1 MIIVERR
8 LNMDPVYF
16 IFALPALL
24 LAMYAQWMVNHAYQ
38 QYLRVPNAAGVTG
51 VEAAQKII
59 GDTGLRVKLEGIE
72 GQLTDH
78 YDPRGK
84 VLRLSRGVATQPS
97 IASVAIV
104 AHEIGHAQQDA
115 QGYLPLRMRAGLVPL
130 VNLTSWLGPI
140 LFMVGL
146 MLQWADLMTWGVWM
160 FGGAVIFALITLP
173 VELNASR
180 RALGLLTES
189 GILNEGSEIRGARKV
204 LSAAA
209 LTYVAALA
217 QSVSTLLYYL
227 MMVSGLRRRQE

>member
-1 MIIVERR
+1 MGW
-8 LNMDPVYF
+8 DPVYL
-16 IFALPALL
+16 IFALPAML

-51 VEAAQKII
+51 VEAAQRII
-59 GDTGLRVKLEGIE
+59 SGTGLRVKLEGIE

-115 QGYLPLRMRAGLVPL
+115 QGYLPLRMRAGLVPV
-130 VNLTSWLGPI
+130 VNLTSWMGPI

-146 MLQWADLMTWGVWM
+146 MLQWADLMTLGVWM

-189 GILNEGSEIRGARKV
+189 GVLSDRSEIRGAKQV
-204 LSAAA
+204 LNAAA
-209 LTYVAALA
+209 MTYVAALA

-227 MMVSGLRRRQE
+227 VVSAGFRRRQE